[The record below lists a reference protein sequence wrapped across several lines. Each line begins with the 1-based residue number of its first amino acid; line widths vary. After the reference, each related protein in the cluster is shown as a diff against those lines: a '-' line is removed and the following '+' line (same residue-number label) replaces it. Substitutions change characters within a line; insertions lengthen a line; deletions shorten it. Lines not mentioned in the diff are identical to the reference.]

1 MAISTGLSF
10 KFRESRSSLLQ
21 GYRNRSL
28 CPLHKAWIWYPRAS
42 VAAAK
47 SQAAGANLIEDGA
60 AKQGLLLAQD
70 ALYNGLGPSV
80 AIE

>member
-10 KFRESRSSLLQ
+10 KFRESRSSLFQ

-28 CPLHKAWIWYPRAS
+28 CPLHKVWIWYPRAS
-42 VAAAK
+42 GAGAK
-47 SQAAGANLIEDGA
+47 SQAAGAPLIDEAA

-70 ALYNGLGPSV
+70 AFYNGMGQV
-80 AIE
+80 